1 MQFAINTTFNS
12 VLNCT
17 PFEAAHG
24 LPARTISQARA
35 DAARIQFNTEEGTT
49 TDDLV
54 DVSKRFDDSDVKKIV
69 ELSSRFLTY
78 ANGNS
83 EWHRR
88 MTSNKLCQTGKRR
101 KDSSFSVGMKVWYYR
116 PPTQEEAKK
125 KNRKVKHLAH
135 YHGPAV
141 ITRRVNKHICE
152 FKHKG
157 KTFQREQGMLIPYES
172 LDLSHDPEEDIRL
185 LSPPCV
191 HKTGMTPKEGEF
203 VLMKGSI
210 DYPTWYCARIRE
222 VLSDRII
229 VDWYTTITPSFE
241 DFKNASKDEI
251 TSRLSSATFLRTWCR
266 DYSKDATTIAPR
278 TSRLLKNSYSGKIPL
293 TELDQ
298 HLLIRNAVLT
308 SDGHLDKAT
317 IKLASELKLPHQ
329 IGAANIT
336 DFPDKKS
343 YHLHIFNLSK
353 DRLAI

>member
-1 MQFAINTTFNS
+1 
-12 VLNCT
+12 
-17 PFEAAHG
+17 
-24 LPARTISQARA
+24 
-35 DAARIQFNTEEGTT
+35 
-49 TDDLV
+49 
-54 DVSKRFDDSDVKKIV
+54 
-69 ELSSRFLTY
+69 
-78 ANGNS
+78 
-83 EWHRR
+83 
-88 MTSNKLCQTGKRR
+88 
-101 KDSSFSVGMKVWYYR
+101 
-116 PPTQEEAKK
+116 
-125 KNRKVKHLAH
+125 
-135 YHGPAV
+135 
-141 ITRRVNKHICE
+141 
-152 FKHKG
+152 
-157 KTFQREQGMLIPYES
+157 
-172 LDLSHDPEEDIRL
+172 
-185 LSPPCV
+185 
-191 HKTGMTPKEGEF
+191 MTPKEGEF

-293 TELDQ
+293 AELDQ

-343 YHLHIFNLSK
+343 YDQHISNLHK
-353 DRLAI
+353 DRLKI